1 MNSRKTRR
9 NIRTRMKKSGEMN
22 NGKRTIKTRMRTG
35 RKKKK
40 RTAGKKNYENQQENE
55 KEYEEPE

>member
-35 RKKKK
+35 RKK
-40 RTAGKKNYENQQENE
+40 TDSGE
-55 KEYEEPE
+55 KEL